1 MANST
6 YKSYLSENLS
16 NKHFNNN
23 NYVFFNYLLCV
34 LGSSWLLQWACWGQ
48 KRIFCNFPSPSTMW
62 VPLIILLSLVL
73 MAASFIGSAL
83 SLIPY
88 LIAMLPLNVLKLLFT
103 PATVS
108 PTFFSCET
116 SLKRSN
122 HKVWMSEFWNWI
134 LCFHHNPSCWFMFSS
149 LCFPG
154 SLQSLY
160 CHPVQTVMCW
170 HSEQLYYLANPNHN
184 AKLLSSS
191 IKCTRQWF
199 FISVLW
205 EVEKPSPILMLLV
218 FSSQYILSI

>member
-1 MANST
+1 
-6 YKSYLSENLS
+6 
-16 NKHFNNN
+16 
-23 NYVFFNYLLCV
+23 
-34 LGSSWLLQWACWGQ
+34 
-48 KRIFCNFPSPSTMW
+48 MW
-62 VPLIILLSLVL
+62 VPLIILATLVL

-88 LIAMLPLNVLKLLFT
+88 LITMLPLNVLKLLFT
-103 PATVS
+103 PATVP

-122 HKVWMSEFWNWI
+122 HKGWMSEFWNWI
-134 LCFHHNPSCWFMFSS
+134 LCFHLNPSCWFMFSS
-149 LCFPG
+149 TCFPG

-160 CHPVQTVMCW
+160 CHPVQIVMCW
-170 HSEQLYYLANPNHN
+170 HSGTLNSYTTLPALNHN

-218 FSSQYILSI
+218 FNSQYILNI